1 MEHKQTFHTIE
12 AHYNSEDLKDILYN
26 GWDDTVTDK
35 TKFIIVMVGAC
46 QNVFAQV
53 VNRTQLE
60 IHDTYIHIKTP
71 NSLASKPIEKVL
83 YIKQLKDCK
92 PF

>member
-1 MEHKQTFHTIE
+1 MEHKQTLHTIE

-26 GWDDTVTDK
+26 GWDDSVTDK

-60 IHDTYIHIKTP
+60 IHDKYIHIKTP

>member
-12 AHYNSEDLKDILYN
+12 ARYNSEDLKDILYN

-46 QNVFAQV
+46 KNVFAQV

-60 IHDTYIHIKTP
+60 IHDTYIRIKTP
-71 NSLASKPIEKVL
+71 NSLASKPTEKVL
-83 YIKQLKDCK
+83 YIKKLKDCE